1 MDRYAIFVDVGYV
14 VASVAELLAG
24 SAERHLVTCDYG
36 QLVSSLFDEAG
47 RDSGLPLLRTYWY
60 DASLSGQP
68 EHDQVTVADLPGVRL
83 RLGRLVRGEQKGVD
97 SRIVR
102 DLIVLAHDRAM
113 AAAYVLAG
121 DEDICEGVAEAQD
134 HGVRVT
140 LLGVPGVNQSRLLL
154 QQADEQRVLSEEFW
168 RSHFRVP
175 GPVAEPLVQVPATAP
190 AALPVQA
197 PSQPA
202 RLRES
207 PAAAVERDRQ
217 RQSAGYN
224 SAMRAA
230 FEAAAQTAESPDA
243 VRALLRQ
250 TSAEVDAFERA
261 AADTG
266 AEFAREL
273 LEEATPTDVDRLL
286 RLTGWQVPRELDVRL
301 LRFAEVRLG
310 FLWERPELKP
320 IVRNGFWD
328 EFRRAAARPSA
339 G

>member
-24 SAERHLVTCDYG
+24 SAERHLISCDYG
-36 QLVSSLFDEAG
+36 QLVSSLVDEAA
-47 RDSGLPLLRTYWY
+47 RESGMPLLRTYWY

-113 AAAYVLAG
+113 AAAFVAAG

-140 LLGVPGVNQSRLLL
+140 LLGVPGVNQSRLLM
-154 QQADEQRVLSEEFW
+154 QQADEHRVLGEDFW
-168 RSHFRVP
+168 RSHFYP
-175 GPVAEPLVQVPATAP
+175 QGIPLQRP
-190 AALPVQA
+190 AAVAPPPPELPPDVSEVAVA
-197 PSQPA
+197 P
-202 RLRES
+202 
-207 PAAAVERDRQ
+207 ERPRVT
-217 RQSAGYN
+217 AGYN
-224 SAMRAA
+224 DAMRAA
-230 FEAAAQTAESPDA
+230 FEAAATSAAAPDS

-250 TSAEVDAFERA
+250 TSAEVDRYEGA
-261 AADTG
+261 AADAG
-266 AEFAREL
+266 ADFAREL
-273 LEEATPTDVDRLL
+273 LEDATPADVQRLL
-286 RLTGWQVPRELDVRL
+286 KETGWQVPRDLDVRL
-301 LRFAEVRLG
+301 LRFAERRLG

-320 IVRNGFWD
+320 IVRNAFW
-328 EFRRAAARPSA
+328 EVFRREAARPPN
-339 G
+339 